1 MNKEEKPREENPKLE
16 KEEKI
21 DWGIDWEKIIKRIP
35 DYIRENENIIH
46 FLLAMYV
53 LYLNASDLIN
63 SIEEKLKEMEEN
75 K

>member
-1 MNKEEKPREENPKLE
+1 
-16 KEEKI
+16 
-21 DWGIDWEKIIKRIP
+21 
-35 DYIRENENIIH
+35 
-46 FLLAMYV
+46 MYV